1 MMLPAR
7 PMAHL
12 IIGQAR
18 FALAALYTVLDAM
31 FGCGHTGELPQG
43 GLGRS
48 VGQVI
53 IDLHHLLVVAIAVAH
68 DHQHLLV
75 ALLPSVRARHHA
87 SFDNLDHQETFRS
100 IADINPLPGVIAER
114 LAPLL
119 HALPETLG
127 PAPPAAGHGWRRL

>member
-1 MMLPAR
+1 MMMLPAR

-12 IIGQAR
+12 IVGQAR
-18 FALAALYTVLDAM
+18 FALAALYTVLEAM
-31 FGCGHTGELPQG
+31 FGFGHTGELPQW

-75 ALLPSVRARHHA
+75 ALLPSGRARHHA
-87 SFDNLDHQETFRS
+87 SFDYLDH
-100 IADINPLPGVIAER
+100 
-114 LAPLL
+114 
-119 HALPETLG
+119 
-127 PAPPAAGHGWRRL
+127 